1 MPDFTEPVP
10 VNIQKA
16 SPRVNLTEISTLL
29 AEIKQIIEAQSNA
42 LPQTPTMFE
51 VYSLLGST
59 ITAQGWNV
67 ATPSDLSAVVDN
79 NPGTATTWGPM
90 TRISSR
96 GVIQVDLM
104 QINRYYVE
112 IKLGIK
118 MAPEFP
124 GGEADWFAGMSD
136 TSDGIVPSW
145 YTRFRPGST
154 ERTILV
160 SGLIT
165 GRYLKVGTMDTRAG
179 APEIR
184 VYSLK
189 VWKFNL
195 PTTSGVSGEKKSFL
209 SHHFIFSTFCYCLW
223 ISSG

>member
-67 ATPSDLSAVVDN
+67 ATPSDLSAIVDN

-124 GGEADWFAGMSD
+124 GGEADWFAGMSELD
-136 TSDGIVPSW
+136 DPTPQWASVPFWS
-145 YTRFRPGST
+145 TRPRPGTT
-154 ERTILV
+154 EKVATI
-160 SGLIT
+160 SGLAT
-165 GRYLKVGTMDTRAG
+165 GRYLTIGVMDVGSG
-179 APEIR
+179 EPELRI
-184 VYSLK
+184 YSLK
-189 VWKFNL
+189 AWKVNL
-195 PTTSGVSGEKKSFL
+195 PT
-209 SHHFIFSTFCYCLW
+209 
-223 ISSG
+223 